1 MSRPALADSL
11 DIIKAEFD
19 LLSSEVV
26 VARRERDECE
36 ATLTS
41 QVNELNLIRQSL
53 YELETRH
60 GKLRHQYEEDL
71 TRLRAELHSV
81 RQGLAPQPPPQQQQ
95 QLQPH
100 PTHPHPHHHRPPPP
114 PPVIPVPA
122 GTQEKRAMMPMP
134 MFEMLRERMPERME
148 PRERE
153 RDRDRE
159 RERERE
165 RVIPEQRPLA
175 PAPAPVSDV
184 GRERER
190 ERENRERERERETRE
205 REREQRMQEREQRM
219 QERENNRERE
229 RERERDRDRERDPK
243 RLKADRAGRAVA
255 PPSRVDT
262 KPPTPVTPAVVEPPE
277 PTFLEDLDLATI
289 PPHLKKESTAN
300 LSGIAD
306 GSEWFAVWNP
316 TVKHKRIV
324 DVSLMHTLLHESVVC
339 CVRFSKDGRFLATG
353 CNRTAQVYDAR
364 TGTKVCSLI
373 DPSVPKGGD
382 LYIRS
387 VCFSPDGAL
396 LATGAEDTQIRIWDI
411 AKKRIISVLSGHQ
424 QEIYALDFSADGR
437 FVVSGSGDKTVR
449 IWDMRGVSA
458 AASSALTISSPV
470 TASPGGSAGAGAAG
484 LGPSPPCQ
492 VLTITDT
499 APPTS
504 PAIHRTSP
512 APTPDGGITSVAI
525 APNGLRVAAG
535 SLDAL
540 VRVWDVRSG
549 ALVRRLRGH
558 GDSVYS
564 VAFVPEGGPRGA
576 LGLVSGGLDRTVRG
590 WDLCLP
596 PTPGVALQG
605 WKEPGSGPVLQ
616 GWKAEGGGQA
626 SGSGTNAASGS
637 GSGVLKGWKEGDDEG
652 RCLMTFTGHK
662 DYVLSVAVSHDAEWV
677 VSGSKDRGV
686 QFWDAKTGVVQ
697 CMLQGHKNS
706 VISIDLSPAGNVL
719 ATGSG
724 DWHARIWSYDA
735 VP

>member
-1 MSRPALADSL
+1 MSTGQGQPRHRPAPAPTALTDSL
-11 DIIKAEFD
+11 DLIKTEFD
-19 LLSSEVV
+19 LLASEVA

-53 YELETRH
+53 YELETQH

-71 TRLRAELHSV
+71 TRLRAELHAV
-81 RQGLAPQPPPQQQQ
+81 RQGMVPQHRPGPPP
-95 QLQPH
+95 
-100 PTHPHPHHHRPPPP
+100 
-114 PPVIPVPA
+114 
-122 GTQEKRAMMPMP
+122 MPMP
-134 MFEMLRERMPERME
+134 LPLPPMPDV
-148 PRERE
+148 RERE
-153 RDRDRE
+153 RAPE

-165 RVIPEQRPLA
+165 RIPDREPRERERIP
-175 PAPAPVSDV
+175 
-184 GRERER
+184 ERER
-190 ERENRERERERETRE
+190 ERAPVPDRDRERI
-205 REREQRMQEREQRM
+205 Q
-219 QERENNRERE
+219 
-229 RERERDRDRERDPK
+229 ERDRDRDRDRERERDPK
-243 RLKADRAGRAVA
+243 RLKADRGRPVA
-255 PPSRVDT
+255 PLPIPPIPLAPVEPS
-262 KPPTPVTPAVVEPPE
+262 PTPTAA
-277 PTFLEDLDLATI
+277 FLDDLDLPNV
-289 PPHLKKESTAN
+289 PPHLKKESSASSHGGT
-300 LSGIAD
+300 
-306 GSEWFAVWNP
+306 EWFAVWNP
-316 TVKHKRIV
+316 AVKYKRIA
-324 DVSLMHTLLHESVVC
+324 DVNLLHTLLHESVVC

-411 AKKRIISVLSGHQ
+411 VKKRIIAVLSGHQ

-449 IWDMRGVSA
+449 IWDMRGVSP
-458 AASSALTISSPV
+458 S
-470 TASPGGSAGAGAAG
+470 
-484 LGPSPPCQ
+484 GPPPAQPPSCQ
-492 VLTITDT
+492 VLAITDV

-504 PAIHRTSP
+504 PSLHRTSP

-525 APNGLRVAAG
+525 SPSGARVAAG

-540 VRVWDVRSG
+540 VRVWDVRTG

-564 VAFVPEGGPRGA
+564 VAFMPETPSAPPRG

-590 WDLCLP
+590 WDLGLP
-596 PTPGVALQG
+596 AAPAPSPLLQG
-605 WKEPGSGPVLQ
+605 WKEPPPVLQ
-616 GWKAEGGGQA
+616 GWKEGGPP
-626 SGSGTNAASGS
+626 SGS
-637 GSGVLKGWKEGDDEG
+637 GSGSGPGPIGASTSAPQLKGWKEGEDELG
-652 RCLMTFTGHK
+652 RCVMTFTGHK
-662 DYVLSVAVSHDAEWV
+662 DYVLSVAVSHDGEWV

-724 DWHARIWSYDA
+724 DWHARIWSYDVA
-735 VP
+735 P